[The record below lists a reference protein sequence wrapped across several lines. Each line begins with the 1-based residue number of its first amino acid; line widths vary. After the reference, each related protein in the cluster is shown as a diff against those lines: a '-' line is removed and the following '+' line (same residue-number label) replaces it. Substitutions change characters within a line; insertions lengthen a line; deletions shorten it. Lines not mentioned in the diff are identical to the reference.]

1 MDNQK
6 MGLFIVELRKAKQ
19 MTQKELAAKLN
30 VTDKAVSK
38 WERGVSCPD
47 ITLLPE
53 LAAVLGITV
62 EELLNGEK
70 SKLNMENDTVNI
82 DNAIQYADKSAKNR
96 MKSWLN
102 LFAILFSAVL
112 LLGIIVCIIC
122 DLAITG
128 RLSWSLF
135 PTSAIIYAWFVLFP
149 MIKWDRKGIAWSLT
163 AVSLFTIPFL
173 YVLSI
178 LVEGVGLFMY
188 VGGSVA
194 PIVILYLWSVFALFR
209 KLKGRKWL
217 AGALSLLLTI
227 PMCILINLLLYK
239 ILNIPVFDVWDMLDF
254 AAVIICAIILLV
266 ADFKNFK
273 TGKHRID

>member
-70 SKLNMENDTVNI
+70 SQLHTEHDMLYI

-96 MKSWLN
+96 MKSWQN

-112 LLGIIVCIIC
+112 LLGIIVCSIC
-122 DLAITG
+122 DLAIT
-128 RLSWSLF
+128 RKFTWSLF
-135 PTSAIIYAWFVLFP
+135 PISAIIYAWLVLFP
-149 MIKWDRKGIAWSLT
+149 MIKLATKGIAWSLVS
-163 AVSLFTIPFL
+163 VSLFTIPFL

-178 LVEGVGLFMY
+178 LVEGVDLILY
-188 VGGSVA
+188 VGGSVS
-194 PIVILYLWSVFALFR
+194 PIVIIYLWSVFALFR

-254 AAVIICAIILLV
+254 GAVIICAIILLII
-266 ADFKNFK
+266 DFKA
-273 TGKHRID
+273 GKHRID

>member
-96 MKSWLN
+96 MKSWQN

-112 LLGIIVCIIC
+112 LLGIIVCSIC
-122 DLAITG
+122 DLAITE

-178 LVEGVGLFMY
+178 LVEGVDLFMY
-188 VGGSVA
+188 VGGGVA

-239 ILNIPVFDVWDMLDF
+239 ILNIPVFDLWDMLDF
-254 AAVIICAIILLV
+254 AAVIICAIVLLII
-266 ADFKNFK
+266 DFKA
-273 TGKHRID
+273 GKHRID